1 MRACRGGFL
10 FDIVHGR
17 MDIIRTVGLILGVIL
32 LFNLMIFVHELGH
45 FFAARWRGLYVDR
58 FQIWFGKPLWKKKVN
73 GVEWGIGWIPAGGF
87 VSLPQMAPMESI
99 EGESD
104 LPKDLPPIKAR
115 DKIIVAFAGPL
126 SSFLLAVLFACVV
139 WGVGKTEIRDS
150 GTTVGY
156 VQPGSPAESAGILPG
171 DKILAVDGAPVT
183 EWAGNMEGVVERIM
197 LGENPTVRFTIQRP
211 GVETPLEIDSTYT
224 IPEKSWWERR
234 GMRKVGFLFAAR
246 SIVDGTLPGSPA
258 EKAGLKKGDEIVALN
273 GVKIWTPLTVIDEM
287 QKGEPVTLT
296 IQRGEEKPFDIVAK
310 PELPLNAAEIEG
322 IKPILGIAWGDGD
335 AVKTVKEHPTPW
347 EQIGRSLTW
356 MKLTMEK
363 IIAPGSDVGVQH
375 LSGPVGIGTQFYNML
390 TMPEGWLLA
399 LWFAVILNVNLAV
412 LNMLPLPVVD
422 GGHVVMGVV
431 EGIKGKPMNGRLLEW
446 VQTAFAFTLMGFFLF
461 VTMKDVGDLFGR
473 KRNTVPDPVFIQKE
487 K

>member
-1 MRACRGGFL
+1 MRACRRGFL

-139 WGVGKTEIRDS
+139 WGVGKTEIS
-150 GTTVGY
+150 ASVTTVGY

-183 EWAGNMEGVVERIM
+183 QWAGNMEGVVERIM
-197 LGENPTVRFTIQRP
+197 LGEKPTVRFTIQRP
-211 GVETPLEIDSTYT
+211 GVETPMEIDSTYT

-234 GMRKVGFLFAAR
+234 GMRKVGFLFASP

-258 EKAGLKKGDEIVALN
+258 EKVGLKKGDEIVALN
-273 GVKIWTPLTVIDEM
+273 GVKVWTPLAVIDEM

-310 PELPLNAAEIEG
+310 PELPSNAAEIKG

-335 AVKTVKEHPTPW
+335 AFKMVKEHPTPW
-347 EQIGRSLTW
+347 AQIGRSLSW

-422 GGHVVMGVV
+422 GGHVIMGIV

-461 VTMKDVGDLFGR
+461 VTMKDVGDLFGQ
-473 KRNTVPDPVFIQKE
+473 KGNKVPEPIFTPKE